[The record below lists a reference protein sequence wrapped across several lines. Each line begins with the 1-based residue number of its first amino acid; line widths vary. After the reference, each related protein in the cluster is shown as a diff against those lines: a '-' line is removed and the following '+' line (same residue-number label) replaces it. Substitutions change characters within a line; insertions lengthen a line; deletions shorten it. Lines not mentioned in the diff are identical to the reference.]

1 MTIQRQYRLRFMDL
15 ELANKE
21 KAIEILRDLN
31 FDLETSNG
39 CYISNSFPCVLAFVE
54 EEIKKNKKEEWKK
67 VSD

>member
-21 KAIEILRDLN
+21 TAVEVLKELN
-31 FDLETSNG
+31 FDIRTSNG
-39 CYISNSFPCVLAFVE
+39 CYISNSFPCVLAFIDE
-54 EEIKKNKKEEWKK
+54 EVKKNKKEEWKK